1 MSSESFPTAQLTLTH
16 SALPEDKQI
25 SGSPTT
31 GAHELFVTD
40 KVTVGV
46 WEHSVGVSRDVEA
59 EEVFVV
65 LSGKG
70 RVFVEGGD
78 VLELAPGVV
87 GKLVPGAVT
96 RWEIDEPIRKIY
108 IFPK

>member
-1 MSSESFPTAQLTLTH
+1 MSCGSFPTSQLVLAH
-16 SALPEDKQI
+16 EELPADKQI
-25 SGSPTT
+25 SGSPTA
-31 GAHELFVTD
+31 GAHELFATD

-46 WEHSVGVSRDVEA
+46 WEHSVGESRDVEA

-70 RVFVEGGD
+70 RVFVEGGP

-87 GKLVPGAVT
+87 GKLLPGAVT